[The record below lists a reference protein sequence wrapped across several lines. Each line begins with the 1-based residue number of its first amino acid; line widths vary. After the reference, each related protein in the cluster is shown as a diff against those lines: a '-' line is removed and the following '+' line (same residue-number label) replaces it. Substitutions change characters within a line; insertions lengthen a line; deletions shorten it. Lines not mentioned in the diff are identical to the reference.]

1 MRRTLVAF
9 ILLIGV
15 MACGDGS
22 LDPLPLEVTVQ
33 ASRTTATP
41 GDAIGFVV
49 TAQGGTLLSVAIDYG
64 DSTTEAYNA
73 AGART
78 ATVTF
83 SHAYEAVGTYQVV
96 ARVADAIA
104 GERDATVEIR
114 VQ

>member
-1 MRRTLVAF
+1 MRRMLLGLV
-9 ILLIGV
+9 LLIGLGG
-15 MACGDGS
+15 CGDGS
-22 LDPLPLEVTVQ
+22 LEPLPLAITIQ
-33 ASRTTATP
+33 ASRTTAAP
-41 GDAIGFVV
+41 GDAINFVV
-49 TAQGGTLLSVAIDYG
+49 TAQGGTLLGVAIDYG
-64 DSTTEAYNA
+64 DSTTEVYGA

-96 ARVADAIA
+96 ARVADALA